1 METPSGNRAEM
12 YVRWGGEESILH
24 YALEQNQEE
33 GSDRGLSQEENSFL
47 ISPFSGKMEK
57 WSIHLKSSVSSLP
70 EIVLTE
76 NQLKFSAHKSREEYI
91 QLVETMV
98 GEMTSPNPENALDKV
113 VTARTH
119 FVACNPNVP
128 KWFDLLSKAYPQ
140 AHVYFMNH
148 PKWGQW
154 MGATPELL
162 LAQEGSLLKTMSLA
176 GTRLA
181 GTKDSWGEK
190 EKQEQAYVTDFIK
203 STLEDCE
210 LSSIEVGEVF
220 TKNAGP
226 IEHLCTRLSAEA
238 KSPKDFIKTAKALHP
253 TPAVCG
259 IPREGAKV
267 ALSNHEGLNR
277 QLYAGFFGENSK
289 DRQQVAVNLRCLTF
303 VPNGVVLWAGGGLT
317 ADSIPED
324 EWTETENKMM
334 TLRGVLSI

>member
-1 METPSGNRAEM
+1 METPSENRAEL
-12 YVRWGGEESILH
+12 YVRWGGEGSIFHYELEASPSEPTKSEYSTVES
-24 YALEQNQEE
+24 
-33 GSDRGLSQEENSFL
+33 SFL
-47 ISPFSGKMEK
+47 LSPFSGEIES
-57 WSIHLKSSVSSLP
+57 WSILSKSSVSSLP
-70 EIVLTE
+70 EISLAE
-76 NQLKFSAHKSREEYI
+76 NGLKLSTHKSREEYI

-98 GEMTSPNPENALDKV
+98 EEMRGTKIENSLDKV
-113 VTARTH
+113 VTARTQ
-119 FVACNPNVP
+119 FVACNPNVS

-140 AHVYFMNH
+140 AHVYFLNH

-162 LAQEGSLLKTMSLA
+162 LAQEGDLLKTMSLA

-203 STLEDCE
+203 STLEKGK
-210 LSSIEVGEVF
+210 LSSVEVGEVF

-226 IEHLCTRLSAEA
+226 IEHLCTSLSAKA
-238 KSPKDFIKTAKALHP
+238 QSPKDFIKTAKALHP

-259 IPREGAKV
+259 IPREGAKKI
-267 ALSNHEGLNR
+267 LSDQEGLDR
-277 QLYAGFFGENSK
+277 HLYAGFFGENSK

>member
-1 METPSGNRAEM
+1 METPSENRAEM

-24 YALEQNQEE
+24 YELEQATLEDSTEE
-33 GSDRGLSQEENSFL
+33 SSFL
-47 ISPFSGKMEK
+47 ISPFLGSMEK
-57 WSIHLKSSVSSLP
+57 WNIHQKTSATSLP

-76 NQLKFSAHKSREEYI
+76 NQLKFFAHKSREEYI
-91 QLVETMV
+91 QLVEAMV
-98 GEMTSPNPENALDKV
+98 EEMRGAKTDNELDKV
-113 VTARTH
+113 VTARTQ

-140 AHVYFMNH
+140 AHVYFLNH
-148 PKWGQW
+148 PEWGCW

-162 LAQEGSLLKTMSLA
+162 LAKEGSLLKTMSLA

-181 GTKDSWGEK
+181 GIKDSWGEK
-190 EKQEQAYVTDFIK
+190 EKQEQAYVTDFVK
-203 STLEDCE
+203 STLEDCD
-210 LSSIEVGEVF
+210 LSSVEVGEVF

-238 KSPKDFIKTAKALHP
+238 KSPQDFIRTAKALHP

-259 IPREGAKV
+259 IPREAAKKV
-267 ALSNHEGLNR
+267 LSDHEGLDR

-317 ADSIPED
+317 ADSVPED